1 MENDFKIGDVV
12 KVMQVDDNDKILGRY
27 VGEEGIY
34 MGQDADYT
42 HYSLV
47 LFDTRYG
54 SPYIMGPDCI
64 ELSKPRTLETI
75 LKAFNVNNEGLT
87 NILEEYIKET
97 KEN

>member
-1 MENDFKIGDVV
+1 MENNFKIGDVV
-12 KVMQVDDNDKILGRY
+12 RIVQVDDNDKILGRY

-34 MGQDADYT
+34 MGQDTDYA

-54 SPYIMGPDCI
+54 SPYIMGPDSI

-75 LKAFNVNNEGLT
+75 LKAFNVNNKDLT
-87 NILEEYIKET
+87 DILEEYMKET